1 MIPRDPAPVI
11 RSLAF
16 MIQSRTPA
24 SERNGPTV
32 VFLGFVLFTK
42 AERIELGIRNLKTKS
57 DLAGLQRLMKL
68 QAGIGRRF
76 RDGLRFGNDL
86 PAAINC
92 IHGDPTPLLHIRTH
106 P

>member
-1 MIPRDPAPVI
+1 
-11 RSLAF
+11 

-32 VFLGFVLFTK
+32 VLLGFVLMTK

-76 RDGLRFGNDL
+76 RDGLRFGNDH
-86 PAAINC
+86 PVAINC
-92 IHGDPTPLLHIRTH
+92 IHGNQPTLLHIRAD